1 MAFGINSIFNQAKII
16 SDLYNNFEENNYES
30 DWLNKSHIIEVLSK
44 TKDENILKL
53 YKRIPLLYKK
63 YNIEIEKLF
72 SSKEFLSLSSNIIM
86 IEIALKVLLNLEDKN
101 LLDNS
106 FFVFFMKTDDKFDK
120 FESIN
125 TAIIEDRL
133 DDSFLQDFLNKQVL
147 VKSKSSDKTVSFYNT
162 LHESVNLSDNL
173 DVSNKTVPKM
183 LSQNSDDSSRD
194 FYRDSYDK
202 KYSGELGDM
211 LEWSTLYSLEKTP
224 KIDLILQDVE
234 KVILKIHKS
243 DKSSL
248 LENRRFNKSL
258 KLFLD
263 YLKVNFKQQLKQDY
277 ALSINWLL
285 YDMKLLPCKSLELE
299 NKIIEVICD
308 ALNPFQLVQTLSI
321 LHKSEEI
328 NDDNSRIKFV
338 NKYIKPMIN
347 IENPESNKNIV
358 NLIFI
363 IEKFFQDKTT
373 DIQNKIID
381 EICDKCKNPI
391 DVAKGLCMI
400 KGATI
405 FNTGKDRLVFTN
417 KYLKYMYDL
426 NNPKRFAKCI
436 WILKNVIKDDIWMKN
451 IYLVFKNSII
461 DDFDPSKDNII
472 SGVKNNIADKVT
484 YICQMYRNKD
494 LYSNYFKY
502 DDNKSEKIFDLLF
515 IVSKSN
521 DPSLTKNALEKIIDK
536 SYDSG
541 IQFLNDRV
549 LGYLKKANSDEIK
562 VFSKE
567 IISYQ
572 EITASH
578 ITADLWHLGLM
589 SDDDDDILYSNLL
602 KAEPVKYNNLATKK
616 LEDSS
621 DYNDGSSDDDG
632 SSGDNYGETDLED
645 TSKHKL

>member
-1 MAFGINSIFNQAKII
+1 
-16 SDLYNNFEENNYES
+16 
-30 DWLNKSHIIEVLSK
+30 
-44 TKDENILKL
+44 
-53 YKRIPLLYKK
+53 
-63 YNIEIEKLF
+63 
-72 SSKEFLSLSSNIIM
+72 
-86 IEIALKVLLNLEDKN
+86 
-101 LLDNS
+101 
-106 FFVFFMKTDDKFDK
+106 
-120 FESIN
+120 
-125 TAIIEDRL
+125 
-133 DDSFLQDFLNKQVL
+133 
-147 VKSKSSDKTVSFYNT
+147 
-162 LHESVNLSDNL
+162 
-173 DVSNKTVPKM
+173 
-183 LSQNSDDSSRD
+183 
-194 FYRDSYDK
+194 
-202 KYSGELGDM
+202 
-211 LEWSTLYSLEKTP
+211 
-224 KIDLILQDVE
+224 
-234 KVILKIHKS
+234 
-243 DKSSL
+243 
-248 LENRRFNKSL
+248 
-258 KLFLD
+258 
-263 YLKVNFKQQLKQDY
+263 
-277 ALSINWLL
+277 
-285 YDMKLLPCKSLELE
+285 
-299 NKIIEVICD
+299 
-308 ALNPFQLVQTLSI
+308 
-321 LHKSEEI
+321 
-328 NDDNSRIKFV
+328 
-338 NKYIKPMIN
+338 MIN